1 MRPKTWPDYE
11 LHSPLQDRFSPRAF
25 ADKDIDAQTIRSL
38 FEAARWAPSC
48 FNEQPWSFF
57 VAHRGQQESYEKVF
71 SCINEFN
78 QSWAKNAP
86 LIVISVIKKHFDLD
100 GRENKHAGHD
110 LGLAVAQLTIQAQSA
125 GLSVHQMAGFH
136 PDKAKEVFSIPD
148 GFEALTALAIGYP
161 GNPSQLSDVLQQ
173 KEVAPRKRKAQKE
186 FVFSDTWKQPLSLKE
201 DHPSEDILS
210 FWFGETGKDG
220 FSVPEQSK
228 KWWQKDPDFDQLI
241 TSKYEQTYEQL
252 VETQATSWLD
262 TPRKRLAALIVLDQF
277 SRNMFRDT
285 AKMYAADD
293 LARQL
298 VHEGLSLGVDKVLS
312 AQERVFF
319 YMPMM
324 HSESLEEQ
332 ELCIELFK
340 GLADELDGESAER
353 IHNNVEF
360 AIKHRDIV
368 AKFDRFPHRNDILN
382 RTSTPEEVEFLK
394 QPGSSF

>member
-1 MRPKTWPDYE
+1 M
-11 LHSPLQDRFSPRAF
+11 
-25 ADKDIDAQTIRSL
+25 
-38 FEAARWAPSC
+38 
-48 FNEQPWSFF
+48 
-57 VAHRGQQESYEKVF
+57 
-71 SCINEFN
+71 
-78 QSWAKNAP
+78 
-86 LIVISVIKKHFDLD
+86 
-100 GRENKHAGHD
+100 
-110 LGLAVAQLTIQAQSA
+110 
-125 GLSVHQMAGFH
+125 
-136 PDKAKEVFSIPD
+136 
-148 GFEALTALAIGYP
+148 
-161 GNPSQLSDVLQQ
+161 
-173 KEVAPRKRKAQKE
+173 
-186 FVFSDTWKQPLSLKE
+186 
-201 DHPSEDILS
+201 LS

-252 VETQATSWLD
+252 VETQAASWLD

-353 IHNNVEF
+353 IHNNIEF